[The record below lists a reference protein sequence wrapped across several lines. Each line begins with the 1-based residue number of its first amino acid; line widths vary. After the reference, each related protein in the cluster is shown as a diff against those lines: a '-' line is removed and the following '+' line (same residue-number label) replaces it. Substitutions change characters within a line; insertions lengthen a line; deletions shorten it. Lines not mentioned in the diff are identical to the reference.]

1 MINSLL
7 LRIKNISTDLFV
19 SISDLMDFKQINY
32 LLLYLKCDKT
42 FDIRHIDQTKG
53 FDEERLLDMRDGK
66 IVRIETV
73 YDDEPC
79 EGVVLQA
86 GDSQHLLRPA
96 EDLCVLLKKKKWS
109 LERIVSES
117 GISREVFVGG
127 PRQRLRNTGRIFTT
141 DAETS
146 DANSSTPVWGN
157 KDQDISVSFN

>member
-1 MINSLL
+1 
-7 LRIKNISTDLFV
+7 
-19 SISDLMDFKQINY
+19 MDFKQVNY

-42 FDIRHIDQTKG
+42 FDIRPIDQTKG
-53 FDEERLLDMRDGK
+53 FDEGKLQDLRDGK

-73 YDDEPC
+73 YDDESC
-79 EGVVLQA
+79 EGLVVQA
-86 GDSQHLLRPA
+86 GDVQDLLRPA

-109 LERIVSES
+109 FERIVCES

-146 DANSSTPVWGN
+146 DASSSVQLFGN
-157 KDQDISVSFN
+157 EDRDVIVSFNMLVKRCNMRPT